1 MSETN
6 TPIVGVEGQP
16 ASTEAS
22 DDAEYEGII
31 KQLDSEGLTP
41 SSDQDDPDQRTED
54 DEIDDLE
61 PRVKL
66 KVNGKI
72 IEKTQDEVVKMAQ
85 LYSATE
91 MKLETAK
98 KEIEEARSTKRELQ
112 TQQNAVRDLLGV
124 MQRGEIDKISEF
136 VHEKL
141 GAGDLWDKAIVQ
153 AALKLYEISKMSPEQ
168 RESLENKKLVTKLRA
183 EAEERTKSEK
193 QRAYD
198 YEVNQWSEH
207 INVEVPK
214 AIKMVGLP
222 DTAWVRS
229 HIISTWRAAI
239 ERGQS
244 PTAAA
249 VANYVKKQLE
259 ESKMLGNNKV
269 ELKQVVTRPR
279 ATPSSVGHRNG
290 KAEDTG
296 YIGWDTWLKT
306 RGK

>member
-1 MSETN
+1 MDEIN
-6 TPIVGVEGQP
+6 TAVGVEGQ
-16 ASTEAS
+16 SSNDDTSNDTEYN
-22 DDAEYEGII
+22 DII
-31 KQLDSEGLTP
+31 KQLDTEGLNP
-41 SSDQDDPDQRTED
+41 IGDQDDPDQKTEGD
-54 DEIDDLE
+54 VEDEEDAE
-61 PRVKL
+61 PRIKL
-66 KVNGKI
+66 KVNGKT
-72 IEKTQDEVVKMAQ
+72 IEKTQAEVVKMAQ

-98 KEIEEARSTKRELQ
+98 KEILEAREVKSQLQ

-141 GAGDLWDKAIVQ
+141 GAGDLWDKAIVK
-153 AALKLYEISKMSPEQ
+153 AALQLYEVAKMSPEQ
-168 RESLENKKLVTKLRA
+168 REALENRKLVTKLRA

-207 INVEVPK
+207 INIEVPK

-222 DTAWVRS
+222 DTAFVRE

-239 ERGQS
+239 ERGQT

-249 VANYVKKQLE
+249 VANYVKKRLDE
-259 ESKMLGNNKV
+259 ANMTGGRAEI
-269 ELKQVVTRPR
+269 KQTVTRPK
-279 ATPSSVGHRNG
+279 ATSTSVGHRNG
-290 KAEDTG
+290 KVEDTG
-296 YIGWDTWLKT
+296 YIGWDAWVKS